1 MIETIYQAFLQCN
14 GVCTDSRQCQAGNFF
29 VCLKGDNFDGNV
41 FAEKAV
47 ELGAKYVLT
56 SRKELD
62 SPSSCGHFN
71 IFGCASA
78 HSKTGHFGRL
88 SDRFGFCT
96 RLAQRFDW
104 LSDRKTQG
112 PKEITKSPNNRLFG
126 HFDKLSDRITVSPYI
141 YVEDTLATLQ
151 QLAAHHR
158 QVLGTPIVGITGTNG
173 KTTTKELVS
182 AVLAQKYNVLYTLGN
197 FNNHIGVP
205 LTLLRLKPE
214 HQIAV
219 IEMGANHPGEIA
231 FLANIVMP
239 DAGLIT
245 NVGKAHLAGFG
256 SFEGVKNTKAELYR
270 NLVSRGKV
278 VFLDDDN
285 AHLKEMLADACGHF
299 NIYGCASAHSKTGHF
314 DRLSDRFG
322 FCTRLAQRLFPF
334 GHQHVDKLSDRITD
348 SPNHRIT
355 ASPIHYGT
363 NPTLPVNGQVLSCTP
378 FVNIQ
383 LTIEGSSY
391 TVNSQLIGS
400 YNISNML
407 SAACVGHYFG
417 VPAVQIAQALS
428 DYTPQN
434 NRSQLTKTAH
444 NTLIVDAYNANPTSM
459 EAALRNFAL
468 IQTDSKA
475 VILGDMFELGDDSP
489 TEHQKVVSLL
499 EQLGITEAYLLG
511 QNFSQTQG
519 VGERFA
525 STEIFKQHLTRTPIV
540 GKTLLIKGS
549 NSMKL
554 STLVEML

>member
-29 VCLKGDNFDGNV
+29 VCLKGENFDGNV

-47 ELGAKYVLT
+47 ALGAKYVLT

-62 SPSSCGHFN
+62 
-71 IFGCASA
+71 CAEEDFRTLSL
-78 HSKTGHFGRL
+78 SKGPKGEL
-88 SDRFGFCT
+88 SDRLG
-96 RLAQRFDW
+96 
-104 LSDRKTQG
+104 TQ
-112 PKEITKSPNNRLFG
+112 ETNIDSPN
-126 HFDKLSDRITVSPYI
+126 HRITESPYI

-158 QVLGTPIVGITGTNG
+158 KVLGTPIVGITGTNG

-182 AVLAQKYNVLYTLGN
+182 AVLAKKYNVLYTLGN

-256 SFEGVKNTKAELYR
+256 SFEGVKNTKAELYH
-270 NLVSRGKV
+270 NLLSRGKM
-278 VFLDDDN
+278 VFVDADN
-285 AHLKEMLADACGHF
+285 EHLKEMLA
-299 NIYGCASAHSKTGHF
+299 NIEKDESVNRLIGESAL
-314 DRLSDRFG
+314 RQ
-322 FCTRLAQRLFPF
+322 AQGPK
-334 GHQHVDKLSDRITD
+334 GEAQGPDTVTA

-363 NPTLPVNGQVLSCTP
+363 NPTLPVNGKVLSCTP

-400 YNISNML
+400 YNLSNML

-417 VPAVQIAQALS
+417 VPAVQIVNALS
-428 DYTPQN
+428 HYTPQN

-468 IQTDSKA
+468 IETDSKA

-519 VGERFA
+519 VGERFV
-525 STEIFKQHLTRTPIV
+525 STEVFKQHLTQNPLV

-554 STLVEML
+554 TTLVEML

>member
-1 MIETIYQAFLQCN
+1 MMETIYQAFLQCN

-47 ELGAKYVLT
+47 ELGCRYVLT
-56 SRKELD
+56 SRKEL
-62 SPSSCGHFN
+62 
-71 IFGCASA
+71 
-78 HSKTGHFGRL
+78 
-88 SDRFGFCT
+88 
-96 RLAQRFDW
+96 
-104 LSDRKTQG
+104 
-112 PKEITKSPNNRLFG
+112 
-126 HFDKLSDRITVSPYI
+126 SDRITDSPNHRITESPYI

-158 QVLGTPIVGITGTNG
+158 RVLGTPIVGITGTNG

-182 AVLAQKYNVLYTLGN
+182 AVLAKKYNVLYTLGN

-214 HQIAV
+214 HQMAV

-270 NLVSRGKV
+270 NLVSRGKM

-285 AHLKEMLADACGHF
+285 AHLKKMLA
-299 NIYGCASAHSKTGHF
+299 NIEKGESAL
-314 DRLSDRFG
+314 RQ
-322 FCTRLAQRLFPF
+322 AQGPK
-334 GHQHVDKLSDRITD
+334 GELSDRITD

-355 ASPIHYGT
+355 ASPTHYGT
-363 NPTLPVNGQVLSCTP
+363 APTLPVNGQVLSCTP

-383 LTIEGSSY
+383 LTIDGTSY
-391 TVNSQLIGS
+391 TVNSKLIGC
-400 YNISNML
+400 YNLSNML
-407 SAACVGHYFG
+407 SAACVGHHFG
-417 VPAVQIAQALS
+417 VDAAQIAQALS
-428 DYTPQN
+428 AYTPQN
-434 NRSQLTKTAH
+434 NRSQLTQTER
-444 NTLIVDAYNANPTSM
+444 NSLIVDAYNANPTSM

-468 IQTDSKA
+468 IESANKA
-475 VILGDMFELGDDSP
+475 VILGDMFELGDDSAA
-489 TEHQKVVSLL
+489 EHQKVVSLL

-511 QNFSQTQG
+511 ENFSQTQG
-519 VGERFA
+519 TGMRFA
-525 STEIFKQHLTRTPIV
+525 STPAFKQWLTENPLS

-554 STLVEML
+554 TTLVDAL